1 MGIVLKRRDN
11 APIVKVI
18 YSGILDIIMKQ
29 NDIRASATFL
39 RQALRDLTNG
49 KYGLDKLI
57 ITKTLSSYYKD
68 PEKIAHRVLAD
79 RMAERDP
86 GNKPQVNERIPFVY
100 FDTSKIKSDRKLL
113 QGEKIETP
121 DFIKANKLAP
131 DYETYINN
139 QIKKPVTQIFAL
151 CLDQIPGFKGDMKE
165 YDKMFDSLIAA
176 GVQRNTAIKKVL
188 EAKRK
193 IAEQLLFGDIL
204 RVLENKRKGN
214 SDISH
219 FFKK

>member
-1 MGIVLKRRDN
+1 
-11 APIVKVI
+11 
-18 YSGILDIIMKQ
+18 
-29 NDIRASATFL
+29 
-39 RQALRDLTNG
+39 
-49 KYGLDKLI
+49 
-57 ITKTLSSYYKD
+57 
-68 PEKIAHRVLAD
+68 
-79 RMAERDP
+79 
-86 GNKPQVNERIPFVY
+86 
-100 FDTSKIKSDRKLL
+100 
-113 QGEKIETP
+113 
-121 DFIKANKLAP
+121 
-131 DYETYINN
+131 
-139 QIKKPVTQIFAL
+139 L